1 MKASPLRRAVD
12 RTLRQCPF
20 GLEGATFVCGLSG
33 GADSVALVD
42 VLVDLARVRGFRV
55 VAGHLD
61 HGLRPDSAEDAAF
74 CAQLCAR
81 LGVPF
86 ETAHADVR
94 GRARLR
100 REGIEAAARE
110 ERYGFLRAV
119 RARQMASAIA
129 VGHTRDDQAETVLLR
144 LLRGAGAA
152 GLAAMRPFSRDLMR
166 PLLSVSRAEVLDY
179 LAERGLTWREDPS
192 NTDRALLRNR
202 IRHDLLPYLE
212 EQFNPRLRARLAA
225 TATLLTDE
233 NDVLDALAADLLE
246 RARSSEAGGE
256 VVLYRA
262 ALTQAPPAL
271 ARRAVRMACGRA
283 GAGVGLSAAL
293 VERIL
298 ALARTAAPSGRRLTL
313 PGGREAVFE
322 FDMLRIAERQQALRW
337 PALPLSV
344 PGCVELPGGWTVSA
358 AACSSETSPT
368 LEQAHVSAEEA
379 ERLIVRT
386 RRPGDRVRVN
396 GREISLKRFLCQR
409 RVPAGQRAVLPLV
422 AAGDRVVWI
431 PGLRL
436 DSGTCGPR
444 RIHVGVSR
452 DHAQAAAIAAPRR
465 IPTLQA
471 CL

>member
-12 RTLRQCPF
+12 MTLRQCPF
-20 GLEGATFVCGLSG
+20 SLEGAVFVCGLSG
-33 GADSVALVD
+33 GADSVALLD
-42 VLVDLARVRGFRV
+42 ALVDLARVRGFRV

-61 HGLRPDSAEDAAF
+61 HGLRPDSGEDAAF

-86 ETAHADVR
+86 ETARADVR

-110 ERYGFLRAV
+110 ERYAFLRAV
-119 RARQMASAIA
+119 SARRMANAIA

-152 GLAAMRPFSRDLMR
+152 GLAAMRPFSQDIVR
-166 PLLSVSRAEVLDY
+166 PLLAASRADVLDY
-179 LAERGLTWREDPS
+179 LAERRLTWREDPS

-212 EQFNPRLRARLAA
+212 GQFNPRLRERLAA
-225 TATLLTDE
+225 MAMLLTDE
-233 NDVLDALAADLLE
+233 NDVLDAMAVDLLA
-246 RARSSEAGGE
+246 RAGRGE
-256 VVLYRA
+256 PGQVILSRM

-271 ARRAVRMACGRA
+271 ARRALRMACGRA
-283 GAGVGLSAAL
+283 GAGLGLSAVL

-298 ALARTAAPSGRRLTL
+298 ALARTAAPSGRRITL

-322 FDMLRIAERQQALRW
+322 FDMLRIAARQHATGW
-337 PALPLSV
+337 AALPLSV
-344 PGCVELPGGWTVSA
+344 PGCVEIPGGWTVSVA
-358 AACSSETSPT
+358 PCSSEAPQT
-368 LEQAHVSAEEA
+368 LEQAHVSAEDA
-379 ERLIVRT
+379 ERLMVRT

-409 RVPAGQRAVLPLV
+409 RVPVGERPALPLV
-422 AAGDRVVWI
+422 AAGDRIVWI
-431 PGLRL
+431 PGQRL
-436 DSGTCGPR
+436 DDGTCGPR

-452 DHAQAAAIAAPRR
+452 NAAAEAALVASQR
-465 IPTLQA
+465 IPTAQA